1 MNVRLDHPGIGTDR
15 AVQLLAG
22 IAVAVA
28 AIGLLV
34 LLRATLAGTPGHHT
48 VQIDNQT
55 GLELRVEVLDAS
67 GAAVSLAGSYALRPE
82 MLDFSGTLRMDAKVS
97 ETQTGF
103 KRVLLKVVDPLFKED
118 GGGSAIPIKVVG
130 PRNNPSFGL
139 DKGRVFH
146 RGK

>member
-1 MNVRLDHPGIGTDR
+1 MNVRLDHSGIGTDR

-34 LLRATLAGTPGHHT
+34 LLRATLSGTPGHHT

-67 GAAVSLAGSYALRPE
+67 GTAVSLGVARPRSSTAVAEAVDVGQDWTFVASYGRQEVFRTALSRAELASQGWTVRIPGSMTAGLERA
-82 MLDFSGTLRMDAKVS
+82 
-97 ETQTGF
+97 GF
-103 KRVLLKVVDPLFKED
+103 R
-118 GGGSAIPIKVVG
+118 
-130 PRNNPSFGL
+130 
-139 DKGRVFH
+139 
-146 RGK
+146 